1 MRPYENRALLCRPI
15 YSAIIA
21 LTLSLSLSGPGLASS
36 HQSYK
41 SDPYKAFRNYDGA
54 LVNRPVYDPI
64 SKSYFELVET
74 KGGLSYERAMRF
86 ARTKTFRN
94 VRGRLAIIRSGETQK
109 FLDRIFRPDGEAWF
123 GLRLYCP
130 GRVLF
135 WTDGKTL
142 KRGKDYVNWG
152 PKWHYA
158 RNYLPCK
165 PGAKYAGVTLSP
177 ADKAGYVGKGLR
189 WFAIAPRHA
198 VAYSIIE
205 YPTGGQ

>member
-1 MRPYENRALLCRPI
+1 MRPYENWGLLRRPI
-15 YSAIIA
+15 LPAIVV
-21 LTLSLSLSGPGLASS
+21 LTLSLPGASLAAG
-36 HQSYK
+36 HQNDK
-41 SDPYKAFRNYDGA
+41 SDPYKASRNYEGA
-54 LVNRPVYDPI
+54 LVNKPVFEPT
-64 SKSYFELVET
+64 SKSYFELAEIE
-74 KGGLSYERAMRF
+74 GGLSYERAMRF

-94 VRGRLAIIRSGETQK
+94 VRGRLAVIRSRQTQG
-109 FLDRIFRPDGEAWF
+109 FLDSIFRPDGEAWI

-152 PKWHYA
+152 PNWHYV
-158 RNYLPCK
+158 RNYIPCK
-165 PGAKYAGVTLSP
+165 PGEKYAGVTLSP
-177 ADKAGYVGKGLR
+177 VDKAGYVGKGLR

-198 VAYSIIE
+198 VAYLIIE